1 MAYTLTSSVGTVDEG
16 SVVTVRL
23 FTTGLVN
30 GTLVPYIIYG
40 TGIDADDFDGLTTL
54 TGNFRITD
62 NQASITLYPS
72 TDKKT
77 ELNEVCY
84 LKLTNT
90 GNDETIQITI
100 RDTSKTTG
108 VVGKFYVTSPSTVVK
123 EGEIARFDV
132 RATNLQPGTVVPYR
146 ILGISQADLTG
157 DAQTEGYLTFAAGN
171 VSGETYANVT
181 LPVLEDFINEGSE
194 TILLLL
200 EPEFPYTLEIS
211 STIVVQDTSINV
223 DPVYNLYSDKLT
235 VLEGGNVVFTLDT
248 VNIPDGTVI
257 PWRIVPW
264 ETTTL
269 TLGDFQ
275 NLTSFSGN
283 FPPLSG
289 NSTSINIFTR
299 DDFLFELS
307 EYFYLTI
314 PNTFVSS
321 QVVRIIDS
329 GNTLITTDN
338 TYTGNVT
345 IKFLDSAILTAN
357 LGSVSSGASYWA
369 DTTGLISENMVIQGK
384 TLFGTE
390 DALAFYHP
398 FSYVIQSKVS
408 IEEWRNSVKP
418 LLHPA
423 GLTIFSEINN
433 ETIPGEILNLE
444 VKSVE
449 ETSISYADYATIDDT
464 EIDASTTFYS
474 GSNVRVDSLTF
485 SFNL

>member
-16 SVVTVRL
+16 SVVTIRL

-72 TDKKT
+72 LDRKT
-77 ELNEVCY
+77 ELNEACY

-90 GNDETIQITI
+90 GNEETIQITI

-108 VVGKFYVTSPSTVVK
+108 VVGNFYVTSPSTVVK
-123 EGEIARFDV
+123 EGDIARFDI
-132 RATNLQPGTVVPYR
+132 RATNLQSGTVVAYR
-146 ILGISQADLTG
+146 ILGISQEDLTG
-157 DAQTEGYLTFAAGN
+157 DAQTEGYLTFVSGN

-181 LPVLEDFINEGSE
+181 LPIFEDFITEGVES
-194 TILLLL
+194 IVLLL
-200 EPEFPYTLEIS
+200 EPDFPYTLEIA
-211 STIVVQDTSINV
+211 STIVVQDTSVKTGPI
-223 DPVYNLYSDKLT
+223 YNLYPDKNA
-235 VLEGGNVVFTLDT
+235 VLEGGNVVFRLDT
-248 VNIPDGTVI
+248 LNIPDGTVI
-257 PWRIVPW
+257 PWMIVPW
-264 ETTTL
+264 ETSTL

-275 NLTSFSGN
+275 NLTSFSGT

-289 NSTSINIFTR
+289 NSSSITILTR
-299 DDFLFELS
+299 DDFLFEVP
-307 EYFYLTI
+307 EYFFLTI
-314 PNTFVSS
+314 PNTFISS
-321 QVVRIIDS
+321 GIVRIIDS
-329 GNTLITTDN
+329 GNTFITTDD
-338 TYTGNVT
+338 TYTGNVVV
-345 IKFLDSAILTAN
+345 KFLDPAILRAN
-357 LGSVSSGASYWA
+357 LGSVSSGTSYWA
-369 DTTGLISENMVIQGK
+369 DTSGLVSENMVIQGK

-408 IEEWRNSVKP
+408 IEEWRDSVKP

-433 ETIPGEILNLE
+433 ETIPSEILSLE

-449 ETSISYADYATIDDT
+449 ETSISFADYATIDDN
-464 EIDASTTFYS
+464 ELDASTTFYG